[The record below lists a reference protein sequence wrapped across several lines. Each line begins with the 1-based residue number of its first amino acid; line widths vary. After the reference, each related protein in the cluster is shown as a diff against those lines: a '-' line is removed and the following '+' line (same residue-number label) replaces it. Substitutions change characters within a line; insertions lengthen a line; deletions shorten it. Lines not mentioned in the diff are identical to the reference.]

1 MYLGMLMLAKTR
13 KKDIIQRLASLGLSI
28 FYTRV
33 LELSTV
39 LGNDVSHQYE
49 EHKVVCPPS
58 LCKNLFATAAIGNI
72 DHNLSST
79 SAEGSFHGTDISLF
93 QHITEVKQA

>member
-1 MYLGMLMLAKTR
+1 MLAETR
-13 KKDIIQRLASLGLSI
+13 KKDIIQRLSSLGLSI

-39 LGNDVSHQYE
+39 LGNDVLHQYE
-49 EHKVVCPPS
+49 EHKVACLPS
-58 LCKNLFATAAIGNI
+58 LCKNVFATAAIGNI

-79 SAEGSFHGTDISLF
+79 SAGGSFHGTDISLF